1 MGGWSG
7 GVILCPDG
15 KVWKKFTMGLG
26 VTKNNHAEELGLW
39 KGLRLALVEG
49 VSNLSIFC
57 DSLVTINRCIN
68 CSKSEDHDLSPTMQ
82 IIILLMDKFED

>member
-1 MGGWSG
+1 VGVWSRG
-7 GVILCPDG
+7 FILCPHG

-26 VTKNNHAEELGLW
+26 VTKNNHAEELDLW

-49 VSNLSIFC
+49 VSHLSFFC
-57 DSLVTINRCIN
+57 DSLVTIIRCIN
-68 CSKSEDHDLSPTMQ
+68 CSISEDHDLSPTMQ